1 MDFMPQSHL
10 FIADP
15 LHSCVVMRC
24 LLIIFAILFVAE
36 SAIAQKYDYTWLL
49 GYTPATGF
57 DPDSTIGFTVFP
69 VGQGVE
75 NMFYKLAIGQPRN
88 TNASICHPETGEL
101 LMYFDGCRI
110 FNRDFE
116 IMENG
121 DSLFH
126 GIWWKEWCDSGTKS
140 YTGFR
145 GGLILPVYEDT
156 SKYLII
162 HKLDSLHPKFIY
174 NQALI
179 YSIVETKN
187 GFSKV
192 EDKSIIIFRDSMY
205 WGHLHASR
213 HPDGLGWWVI
223 SMIHGRDE
231 FVLAYVSLDTTYKH
245 GTKKFMDYA
254 YESLIGGNTVFSPHG
269 TQIAVTSRMEG
280 VQLFDFNRETGD
292 ISNMRM
298 WDFPDSILTLE
309 LKSQFSPNG
318 RYLYVTNTLDLW
330 QIDTWAED
338 LNAGT
343 VYIAEWDGLTIGGFF
358 RTAFGEMVIGPD
370 CRIYMGTSGTTR
382 YLHVIHHPDLPGQAC
397 GFDMRGITL
406 KSVNGHAM
414 PLFPNY
420 RLDLGPVCDPTLTI
434 AEHPVLVATTPLE
447 VFPNPATSEVHVRL
461 ADSPPGGQMAVYDVN
476 GREVYRHPWPGEQHR
491 FSVSGWPAGLYFIN
505 YYSAEGRYASGRVVV
520 E

>member
-1 MDFMPQSHL
+1 M
-10 FIADP
+10 
-15 LHSCVVMRC
+15 VMRY
-24 LLIIFAILFVAE
+24 LLVISAILTVAVT
-36 SAIAQKYDYTWLL
+36 AIAQKYDYTWIL
-49 GYTPATGF
+49 GYEPLTGY
-57 DPDSTIGFTVFP
+57 DPDSMIGLNKVNLEKGFEQSMYIAKY
-69 VGQGVE
+69 GS
-75 NMFYKLAIGQPRN
+75 LLN
-88 TNASICHPETGEL
+88 TNASICHPETGDL

-140 YTGFR
+140 YSGHR
-145 GGLILPVYEDT
+145 SGLILSFIQDS
-156 SKYLII
+156 SKYMVV
-162 HKLDSLHPKFIY
+162 HTRDSISPKFIY
-174 NQALI
+174 NQELR
-179 YSIVETKN
+179 YSIVEFNEGDYGKVISKAKTIYKDSTYL
-187 GFSKV
+187 GF
-192 EDKSIIIFRDSMY
+192 
-205 WGHLHASR
+205 LHAAR
-213 HPDGLGWWVI
+213 HPDGIGWWVL
-223 SMIHGRDE
+223 SFAYHGRDE
-231 FVLAYVSLDTTYKH
+231 FLLSYVSLDTVYKH
-245 GTKKFMDYA
+245 SAYKFQDFQLYDVD
-254 YESLIGGNTVFSPHG
+254 GGALVFNSYGDKIVFS
-269 TQIAVTSRMEG
+269 TLYEG
-280 VQLFDFNRETGD
+280 VHLFDFDRNTGL
-292 ISNMRM
+292 ISNHRI
-298 WDFPDSILTLE
+298 WLFPDSMVTFRLTV
-309 LKSQFSPNG
+309 QFSPNG

-370 CRIYMGTSGTTR
+370 CKIYMGTSGTTR

-420 RLDLGPVCDPTLTI
+420 RLDLGPVCDPTLTT
-434 AEHPVLVATTPLE
+434 AEHTVLVATTPLE

-461 ADSPPGGQMAVYDVN
+461 ADSPLGGQMAVYDVT
-476 GREVYRHPWPGEQHR
+476 GREVYRHGWPGEQHR
-491 FSVSGWPAGLYFIN
+491 FSVSGWPSGLYFIN